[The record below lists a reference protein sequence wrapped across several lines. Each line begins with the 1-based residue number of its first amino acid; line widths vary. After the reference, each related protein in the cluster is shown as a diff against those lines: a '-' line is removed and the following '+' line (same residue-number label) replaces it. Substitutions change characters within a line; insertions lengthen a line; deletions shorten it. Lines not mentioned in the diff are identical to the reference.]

1 MGGSSFSNFRRPG
14 SIRYM
19 ATAVL
24 FPGQGSQ
31 TAHMRETVQEHAPD
45 LLERCI
51 ELVGEDPF
59 PRVEDSTRFQQPA
72 IFCASMVGWRWAEP
86 HVEPDAMS
94 GHSLGELAA
103 LAAAGAL
110 SEDEALQ
117 LVVTRG
123 KLMAQAAEA
132 QSEGAML
139 ALLKGTPEQAQE
151 LAQTHGVHVA
161 NDNAPGQVVLSG
173 RRSALDE
180 LAGAARE
187 AQLRTMWL
195 AVAGAF
201 HSPDMEEAAE
211 RFRAELAEVEF
222 SQPAVE
228 VVSCAT
234 AAPFEDPAAQLA
246 DALVEPVRWRQT
258 MSALEELGVDRFI
271 DTGPGKTLAQLV
283 GRNIS
288 DVRVELAED
297 LHGAAA

>member
-1 MGGSSFSNFRRPG
+1 MG
-14 SIRYM
+14 
-19 ATAVL
+19 TAVL

-31 TAHMRETVQEHAPD
+31 TENMRETVEGNAPE

-59 PRVEDSTRFQQPA
+59 PRVDDSTRFQQPA
-72 IFCASMVGWRWAEP
+72 IFCASMVGWRWTEP
-86 HVEPDAMS
+86 HVEPDAMA

-123 KLMAQAAEA
+123 KLMSEAAEA

-139 ALLKGTPEQAQE
+139 AVLKGTPEQAGE
-151 LAQTHGVHVA
+151 LAESHGVHVA

-173 RRSALDE
+173 RRSGLEEVVD
-180 LAGAARE
+180 AARE
-187 AQLRTMWL
+187 AELRTMWL

-222 SQPAVE
+222 SKPTVQVL
-228 VVSCAT
+228 SCAT

-258 MSALEELGVDRFI
+258 MSALDELGIDRFI

-283 GRNIS
+283 ARNVS
-288 DVRVELAED
+288 DARVERAED